1 MDGASNLDAYLSND
15 KIRGKHGGVAVI
27 VLAHAVM
34 HLLMVKFD
42 IMRYLSLTVL
52 IRILFGLICGAAI
65 YLGRCMKH
73 TEVFVD
79 LFLHVQLLLV
89 YLQ

>member
-1 MDGASNLDAYLSND
+1 
-15 KIRGKHGGVAVI
+15 
-27 VLAHAVM
+27 
-34 HLLMVKFD
+34 MVKFD